1 MYSSGTASCRD
12 LRVSVVWASG
22 FLMAVGA
29 AIRCISIGQHFYST
43 LVYSILKLLKSFP
56 FLIFLDISCFTQILV
71 AGVYK
76 APEKTYFERVILKM
90 A

>member
-43 LVYSILKLLKSFP
+43 LVYNARKLLESFI
-56 FLIFLDISCFTQILV
+56 FLIFFDITALPKSTWLACIRLPKLILN
-71 AGVYK
+71 G
-76 APEKTYFERVILKM
+76 
-90 A
+90 